1 MGFGFPI
8 VFLTSPSIALPSC
21 FSAPATLPSLLV
33 PEGNNTGKYTGVKDI
48 LQEELCLHY
57 PSLNPPFPQ
66 VCRRSHKDLG
76 NFSTTRKKTDAD
88 L

>member
-1 MGFGFPI
+1 MGSGFPT
-8 VFLTSPSIALPSC
+8 VFLTSPSIALPC
-21 FSAPATLPSLLV
+21 ALSAPATLPSLLV
-33 PEGNNTGKYTGVKDI
+33 PEGNNTGKYTGLKD
-48 LQEELCLHY
+48 LLEEELCPHHL
-57 PSLNPPFPQ
+57 SLNPPFPQ